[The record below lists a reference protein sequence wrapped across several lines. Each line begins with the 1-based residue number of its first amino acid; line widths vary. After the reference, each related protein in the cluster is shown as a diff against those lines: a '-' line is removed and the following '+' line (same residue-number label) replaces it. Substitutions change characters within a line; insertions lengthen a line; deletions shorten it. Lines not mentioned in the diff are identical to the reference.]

1 MDFMVAPDLRQRT
14 IWKFN
19 LITIACSSAWMTVVL
34 SVRRLVEG
42 LAHLPLHFRRRLT
55 PVRVIVTVGMIGL
68 VAAPTAMYVIEK
80 GRRLDTWRAYRELTV
95 SSTTESRYLRTAL
108 RGLLDEQSRLAHL
121 VVDSGNALYA
131 GNKVYVKVSA
141 SGYSS
146 SVAETDTTPFITAAN
161 TSTRL
166 GVLAVSRDLLSE
178 YTPGAP
184 FSFGDR
190 AHISGLGDFLV
201 EDVMSAR
208 WTNRIDVWFPTRE
221 QAVRFGL
228 REVVLSR
235 TLDEGRRGA
244 DEILSWNLPA
254 ELDSGGL

>member
-19 LITIACSSAWMTVVL
+19 LITIACLSAWMTVVL
-34 SVRRLVEG
+34 WARRLVEE
-42 LAHLPLHFRRRLT
+42 LVRLPYVLRRRLT
-55 PVRVIVTVGMIGL
+55 PVRVVVAIGVIGL
-68 VAAPTAMYVIEK
+68 VTVPTTLYFMEK
-80 GRRLDTWRAYRELTV
+80 GRHLDTRRAYEELTV
-95 SSTTESRYLRTAL
+95 SSTSESRYLRTAL
-108 RGLLDEQSRLAHL
+108 RGLLDEQSRLANL
-121 VVDSGNALYA
+121 VIDSGNALYA

-146 SVAETDTTPFITAAN
+146 SVAETDTTPFVTAAN
-161 TSTRL
+161 TATRL
-166 GVLAVSRDLLSE
+166 GVLAISRDLLSE

-228 REVVLSR
+228 RDVVLSR
-235 TLDEGRRGA
+235 TLDESNRVA
-244 DEILSWNLPA
+244 DEILSVNYSA

>member
-1 MDFMVAPDLRQRT
+1 
-14 IWKFN
+14 
-19 LITIACSSAWMTVVL
+19 
-34 SVRRLVEG
+34 
-42 LAHLPLHFRRRLT
+42 
-55 PVRVIVTVGMIGL
+55 
-68 VAAPTAMYVIEK
+68 
-80 GRRLDTWRAYRELTV
+80 
-95 SSTTESRYLRTAL
+95 
-108 RGLLDEQSRLAHL
+108 
-121 VVDSGNALYA
+121 
-131 GNKVYVKVSA
+131 
-141 SGYSS
+141 
-146 SVAETDTTPFITAAN
+146 VAETDTTPFITAAN

>member
-1 MDFMVAPDLRQRT
+1 MNFMVAPDLRQRT

-19 LITIACSSAWMTVVL
+19 LISIACSSAWMTVVL
-34 SVRRLVEG
+34 WARRLVEG
-42 LAHLPLHFRRRLT
+42 LTHLPVHFRRRVT
-55 PVRVIVTVGMIGL
+55 PVSVVVTVGMIGL
-68 VAAPTAMYVIEK
+68 MAVPTAMYFIEK
-80 GRRLDTWRAYRELTV
+80 GRHLDTRRAYEELTV
-95 SSTTESRYLRTAL
+95 SSSTESRYLRTAL
-108 RGLLDEQSRLAHL
+108 RGLLDEQSRLASL
-121 VVDSGNALYA
+121 VIDSGNALYA

-221 QAVRFGL
+221 QAIRFGL
-228 REVVLSR
+228 RDVVLSR
-235 TLDEGRRGA
+235 TLDEGSRPS
-244 DEILSWNLPA
+244 DDILSGNFSA
-254 ELDSGGL
+254 DLDSGGL